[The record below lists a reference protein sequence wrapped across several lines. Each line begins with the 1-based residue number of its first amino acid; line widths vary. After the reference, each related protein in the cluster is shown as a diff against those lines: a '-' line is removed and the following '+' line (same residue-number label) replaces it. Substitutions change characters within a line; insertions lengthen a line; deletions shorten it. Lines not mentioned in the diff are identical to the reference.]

1 MNEVQPIKSIR
12 DISRMKKA
20 LRGRDLLLFTLGIN
34 TALRISD
41 LLTLTTD
48 DVSGDYI
55 VLTESKTKKTKR
67 IKINASA
74 REAIRKLA
82 PEEGPL
88 FPSRKG
94 APDGSFQ
101 PISRVQAYRIL
112 NAAAERAGVTVEIG
126 CHSLRKTAGYHTY
139 KKTGDIAL
147 TMKLLNHSSERE
159 TLRYIGLDAETLDD
173 TYEALCL

>member
-41 LLTLTTD
+41 LLTLTTS

-94 APDGSFQ
+94 GKS
-101 PISRVQAYRIL
+101 ISRVQAYRIL

>member
-41 LLTLTTD
+41 LLTLTTS

-82 PEEGPL
+82 PEDGPL

-94 APDGSFQ
+94 GKS
-101 PISRVQAYRIL
+101 ISRVQAYRIL
-112 NAAAERAGVTVEIG
+112 NAAAERAGVTIEIG

>member
-1 MNEVQPIKSIR
+1 MYSLMNEVQPIKSIR

-41 LLTLTTD
+41 LLTLTTS

-55 VLTESKTKKTKR
+55 TLVESKTKKTKR

-94 APDGSFQ
+94 GKS
-101 PISRVQAYRIL
+101 ISRVQAYRIL
-112 NAAAERAGVTVEIG
+112 NAAAERAGVTIEIG

>member
-41 LLTLTTD
+41 LLTLTTS

-55 VLTESKTKKTKR
+55 TLVESKTKKTKR

-94 APDGSFQ
+94 GKS
-101 PISRVQAYRIL
+101 ISRVQAYRIL

>member
-1 MNEVQPIKSIR
+1 MNEVQPLKLTS

-41 LLTLTTD
+41 LLTLTVA
-48 DVSGDYI
+48 DVAGDHI
-55 VLTESKTKKTKR
+55 TLRESKTGKIKR

-82 PEEGPL
+82 PAEGPL
-88 FPSRKG
+88 FPSRRG
-94 APDGSFQ
+94 GQ
-101 PISRVQAYRIL
+101 PITRVQAYRVL
-112 NAAAERAGVTVEIG
+112 NAAADRAGITVEFG

-139 KKTGDIAL
+139 KKTGDIAQV
-147 TMKLLNHSSERE
+147 MRMLNHSTERE
-159 TLRYIGLDAETLDD
+159 TLKYIGITQD
-173 TYEALCL
+173 TIDSAYEALCL

>member
-41 LLTLTTD
+41 LLTLTAS

-55 VLTESKTKKTKR
+55 TLVESKTKKTKR

-94 APDGSFQ
+94 GKS
-101 PISRVQAYRIL
+101 ISRVQAYRIL
-112 NAAAERAGVTVEIG
+112 NAAAERAGVTIEIG